1 MWSSLIIVT
10 AAGLSQ
16 SVERLIAEREVAGLI
31 PGTGPILRVLK

>member
-10 AAGLSQ
+10 AAGLSPL
-16 SVERLIAEREVAGLI
+16 VERLIAEREVVRSI